1 LRDQI
6 IATRPGGNEGRRNNG
21 MKLIEIKKGDTFSIQ
36 GTLFTFVEVENG
48 TAILKNVSKNQTTT
62 YGLEAL
68 RRIVHQFGY
77 EIIA

>member
-1 LRDQI
+1 MP
-6 IATRPGGNEGRRNNG
+6 PGREHN

-36 GTLFTFVEVENG
+36 GTLFTFIDVENG
-48 TAILKNVSKNQTTT
+48 TAILKNVRKNQMTT

-77 EIIA
+77 EIIV

>member
-1 LRDQI
+1 
-6 IATRPGGNEGRRNNG
+6 
-21 MKLIEIKKGDTFSIQ
+21 MKHIKVNKGDTFSLQ
-36 GTLFTFVEVENG
+36 GTLFTFIDVENG
-48 TAILKNVSKNQTTT
+48 TVILKNVRKNQMIT

>member
-1 LRDQI
+1 
-6 IATRPGGNEGRRNNG
+6 

-36 GTLFTFVEVENG
+36 GTLFTLVDIEND
-48 TAILKNVSKNQTTT
+48 TAILKNVRKNQIMT

-77 EIIA
+77 EIA

>member
-1 LRDQI
+1 
-6 IATRPGGNEGRRNNG
+6 

-36 GTLFTFVEVENG
+36 GTLFTLIDVENG
-48 TAILKNVSKNQTTT
+48 TAILKNVRNNQIMT

-77 EIIA
+77 EIA

>member
-1 LRDQI
+1 V
-6 IATRPGGNEGRRNNG
+6 TRPGGNEGRRNNG

-48 TAILKNVSKNQTTT
+48 TAILKNVRKNQTTT

>member
-1 LRDQI
+1 
-6 IATRPGGNEGRRNNG
+6 
-21 MKLIEIKKGDTFSIQ
+21 MKLIEIKKGDTFSIR
-36 GTLFTFVEVENG
+36 GTLFACIDVENG
-48 TAILKNVSKNQTTT
+48 TVILNNVRKNQTIT

>member
-1 LRDQI
+1 MKPT
-6 IATRPGGNEGRRNNG
+6 ARPGGNEGRRNNR
-21 MKLIEIKKGDTFSIQ
+21 MKLIEIKKGDTFSIH

-48 TAILKNVSKNQTTT
+48 TAILKNVRKNQTTT